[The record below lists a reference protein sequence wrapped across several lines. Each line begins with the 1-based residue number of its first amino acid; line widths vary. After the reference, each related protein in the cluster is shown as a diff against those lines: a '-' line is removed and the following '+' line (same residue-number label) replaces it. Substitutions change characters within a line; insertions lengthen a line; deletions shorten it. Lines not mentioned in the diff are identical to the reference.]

1 MGDGMAKRDKAPGNC
16 HCCSAIFIRSRE
28 QSSMK
33 ALQIAYPLRS
43 IRPSLGAMGG
53 GGRRGPINF
62 HYFIVNASFISATSE
77 KRGRKRER
85 ERKKDGRNKEGRRI
99 LEEMQRRRGQ
109 VGCELM

>member
-1 MGDGMAKRDKAPGNC
+1 
-16 HCCSAIFIRSRE
+16 
-28 QSSMK
+28 MK

-43 IRPSLGAMGG
+43 IRPSLGTLVWGKG
-53 GGRRGPINF
+53 KRGRERRGPINF

-77 KRGRKRER
+77 KRGEKERREIKK
-85 ERKKDGRNKEGRRI
+85 ERWYSDGRNKEGRI

>member
-1 MGDGMAKRDKAPGNC
+1 
-16 HCCSAIFIRSRE
+16 
-28 QSSMK
+28 MK

-85 ERKKDGRNKEGRRI
+85 KKERWSK
-99 LEEMQRRRGQ
+99 QRREEDTGGDAKEARGQ